1 MSRSPRRS
9 SGSGT
14 DIPPHDFVGRGP
26 PEGWW
31 RGNCTEVGR
40 FAGDLLKLAPLT
52 PPPCSAWSPSPAE
65 AGEELGRSAGHRVE
79 HVLAD
84 PAIELIGVE
93 ETEQDRRQDQGAS
106 TRAPAPEMGRCAV
119 GMAGQHI
126 MPLFLAGAAA

>member
-1 MSRSPRRS
+1 MTSRRCCDDCWSIRTDRRSASPSCRRTWASYMSRSSRRS

-14 DIPPHDFVGRGP
+14 DIPPHDFVGRVP

-40 FAGDLLKLAPLT
+40 LAGDLLKLAPLT
-52 PPPCSAWSPSPAE
+52 PQPCCAWSPSRAE

-84 PAIELIGVE
+84 PAIDIIGVE
-93 ETEQDRRQDQGAS
+93 ETEQDRRQDQGA
-106 TRAPAPEMGRCAV
+106 
-119 GMAGQHI
+119 
-126 MPLFLAGAAA
+126 